1 MVIAM
6 NRHLFFLY
14 HLQVMEDIGQGRETP
29 CFEID
34 AHALAPL
41 DGRKDGTSYLELM
54 EGGISESIQ
63 YEIQDIVREE
73 VTPLFRWSKI
83 GTGSG
88 WDNPEQGAV
97 ISGGTEIRG
106 EMEMDGF
113 LENIFRI

>member
-1 MVIAM
+1 M
-6 NRHLFFLY
+6 LW
-14 HLQVMEDIGQGRETP
+14 P
-29 CFEID
+29 
-34 AHALAPL
+34 PL

-106 EMEMDGF
+106 ENGNGWLFRKHIPYLKVRFAMLLCDRIERTLVYSDGF
-113 LENIFRI
+113 YYPDTDT